1 MPTMP
6 SGFYSSITY
15 HSTCYNVVVILRNR
29 GMDPK
34 VLAPEGFLICSSSG
48 IKEMFGKVIFVV
60 KSKLQYTMLD
70 ANTLTILAL

>member
-1 MPTMP
+1 
-6 SGFYSSITY
+6 
-15 HSTCYNVVVILRNR
+15 
-29 GMDPK
+29 MDPK